1 MWGGGGT
8 LIKWDSPIEMGP
20 EEKLYRYISGFSAQ
34 FSVAILVTSDEKL
47 DGGARN
53 KISTHFKLQ
62 KMYANSYLVFTCD
75 WISLVLSLSLK

>member
-1 MWGGGGT
+1 MGGGVPLLNGIAP
-8 LIKWDSPIEMGP
+8 LKWDRKKNYIA
-20 EEKLYRYISGFSAQ
+20 ISGFSAQ

-62 KMYANSYLVFTCD
+62 KMYANG
-75 WISLVLSLSLK
+75 I